1 MNNDASKKRI
11 LRIVSGCAA
20 LLLMGVIFF
29 FSSQPGEDS
38 DEVSTGLLSLL
49 FGQGLDFALLWNALA
64 RKVAHMLEFGALAA
78 PVTVFFGTFPLNR
91 AAAFCWPV
99 AFCVLYAITDEL
111 HQLFVPGR
119 SCEAADVLVDSIG
132 VLLSVFAVR
141 WLIGRLTRRG
151 QKKNVPAAQAEEGAD
166 ALVLAAFAAAV
177 TGGPMT
183 ERLTDDRAER
193 FLTQSLEQKIVPL
206 TADAALTSGAELSP
220 ANRER
225 LKQEAAAQTVGQ
237 IRRTD
242 IFLRA
247 YRAMRQA
254 GAEPLCVKGAVCRA
268 FYPKP
273 DLRISADEDLL
284 VREGDFECCADVLR
298 GMGFV
303 ATGPGD
309 DYEVSFR
316 HRASGCM
323 IELHRSLFPEDGGVY
338 SRFNALLGDLFR
350 DTESVSVNGTPV
362 LCPGA
367 DAHFLYM
374 VLHAFKHFLI
384 AGVGVRQLADL
395 ALFAQNHAI
404 NWKQIFDQCASVR
417 LVGFL
422 NVALCIGAQYF
433 GLAPESVSDPRF
445 DPSVDTGPLLRDVMD
460 GGVYGSR
467 NADDRRSGNL
477 TFKRYAA
484 AITEKRGTLLSALFP
499 PKETIRRRYPFAAN
513 HAVLLPAA
521 YLLRLFRYVFSRHD
535 ASRTFSGAALRS
547 DLMRRYGI
555 F

>member
-1 MNNDASKKRI
+1 MNNDASKNRI
-11 LRIVSGCAA
+11 IRIVSGCAA

-64 RKVAHMLEFGALAA
+64 RKVAHVLEFGALAA
-78 PVTVFFGTFPLNR
+78 PVAVFFGTFRLRRR
-91 AAAFCWPV
+91 AAFLLPV
-99 AFCVLYAITDEL
+99 VVCVLYAVGDEL

-141 WLIGRLTRRG
+141 WLIVRLTRRG
-151 QKKNVPAAQAEEGAD
+151 KKNIAAVAPAEDGAD
-166 ALVLAAFAAAV
+166 ALVLSAFAAAV
-177 TGGPMT
+177 TGEAMT
-183 ERLTDDRAER
+183 ERLTDDRVGR
-193 FLTQSLEQKIVPL
+193 FLAQSFDQKIVPL
-206 TADAALTSGAELSP
+206 TADAVLTSGAALSP

-225 LKQEAAAQTVGQ
+225 LKQEAAAQAVGQ

-242 IFLRA
+242 VFLRA

-254 GAEPLCVKGAVCRA
+254 GAEPLCVKGAVCRS

-284 VREGDFECCADVLR
+284 LRPSDLDACAEILR
-298 GMGFV
+298 KMGFSSEG
-303 ATGPGD
+303 ADNG
-309 DYEVSFR
+309 YEVAFR
-316 HRASGCM
+316 QPESGCL

-350 DTESVSVNGTPV
+350 DRESVSVNGTPV

-374 VLHAFKHFLI
+374 VLHAFKHFLV

-395 ALFAQNHAI
+395 ALFAQKHAI
-404 NWKQIFDQCASVR
+404 NWKEIFDKCASVR

-422 NVALCIGAQYF
+422 NAALCIGVQYF

-445 DPSVDTGPLLRDVMD
+445 DIDVDTGPLLRDVMA

-484 AITEKRGTLLSALFP
+484 AITKKRGTLLSALFP
-499 PKETIRRRYPFAAN
+499 PKETIRRRYPFAAK

-521 YLLRLFRYVFSRHD
+521 YLLRLFRYVFSRHN
-535 ASRTFSGAALRS
+535 ASRTFSGAAQRS